1 MRGERG
7 AKPKVMLVLP
17 ELAEG
22 GVERH
27 VLTLARGLC
36 ELGFG
41 LLVVSAGGPLVSEL
55 PQGVRHVEMPV
66 DRKTPLTGVPCAR
79 KLAALAV
86 SEDIELIHAHSR
98 VPAWIALLA
107 RNMAGLKFVFTA
119 HARYSLNYGLLPLR
133 YADGAICVSQTVRD
147 HLAQWLPKNVPVEVI
162 CNALPESVVPWTG
175 SGDERR
181 HLLYLGRLTPKKGPM
196 TLVDAVSRTGAD
208 NWVLDIV
215 GDGPMRGE
223 LEERVSE
230 LDLEDRVIFH
240 GHSDVA
246 ARWISKC
253 DLFLFPS
260 QDEGMGLS
268 LAEALAA
275 GAPALASDIP
285 AVRELV
291 ASEGG
296 APSAGLLPP
305 GDADA
310 WASAIRGFLDD
321 TFRPGLKCGIDIP
334 TAQGMASQTS
344 SLYVKLL
351 R

>member
-1 MRGERG
+1 
-7 AKPKVMLVLP
+7 MLVLP

-27 VLTLARGLC
+27 VLTLARGLA

-41 LLVVSAGGPLVSEL
+41 LLVVSAGGPLASEL

-66 DRKTPLTGVPCAR
+66 DRKTPLTGVSCAR

-86 SEDIELIHAHSR
+86 GEDVALIHAHSR

-107 RNMAGLKFVFTA
+107 RNMAGLNGPKFVFTA

-133 YADGAICVSQTVRD
+133 YADGVICVSRAVRD
-147 HLAQWLPKNVPVEVI
+147 YLAQWLPKPPGRAPVEVI
-162 CNALPESVVPWTG
+162 YNALPEDVVPWTG
-175 SGDERR
+175 SGGDCR

-196 TLVDAVSRTGAD
+196 TLVEAVSRLGAGG
-208 NWVLDIV
+208 WMLDIV

-223 LEERVSE
+223 LKGRVAA
-230 LDLEDRVIFH
+230 LGLEDRVLFH
-240 GHSDVA
+240 GHSDA
-246 ARWISKC
+246 AVRWVSRC

-268 LAEALAA
+268 LVEALAA

-291 ASEGG
+291 AGEGG
-296 APSAGLLPP
+296 ASPAGLLPP
-305 GDADA
+305 GDVDA
-310 WASAIRGFLDD
+310 WADAIRGFLDGS
-321 TFRPGLKCGIDIP
+321 FRPALKCGIDIP
-334 TAQGMASQTS
+334 SAREMASQTAR
-344 SLYVKLL
+344 LYVKLL